1 VWAVEQRNYPKTLPS
16 MSYPTFSFVTTA
28 DEVAAAFA
36 EEIKGKNGAHIP
48 QTPPLRFLQLHQF

>member
-1 VWAVEQRNYPKTLPS
+1 